1 MPSGIGISSGSPPP
15 PAPAPPPASLRLDLL
30 EDDIR
35 QRALLAGF
43 GRGER
48 GERLLVLRRQLHVLV
63 VRTARVV
70 RRTRRERLI
79 EFLRSEDARA
89 PRRGDRVVLV
99 VIVHVG
105 ILLVDGGHERPAKRR
120 GRRWALA
127 VVVAR
132 LHLLQLLP
140 RLQQNLVGHGVGHE
154 RILGLPLALF
164 RAALPLR
171 QRVVRDLI
179 RKGDVL
185 LLLAGFALVR
195 HGDRPL
201 RWVSAGG
208 GTRRGRAEPA
218 RTRVPPPRNAS
229 AESGAREPPLC
240 ENRLF
245 V

>member
-1 MPSGIGISSGSPPP
+1 MPSGIGISSNAAAAGP
-15 PAPAPPPASLRLDLL
+15 PAARFLRLDLL

-35 QRALLAGF
+35 QLHAPLPALGAAN
-43 GRGER
+43 

-79 EFLRSEDARA
+79 EFSAPKT
-89 PRRGDRVVLV
+89 PRRRAARQGRPRR
-99 VIVHVG
+99 HRPRR

-164 RAALPLR
+164 RAAFPAPAR
-171 QRVVRDLI
+171 RSRSHP
-179 RKGDVL
+179 KG
-185 LLLAGFALVR
+185 
-195 HGDRPL
+195 
-201 RWVSAGG
+201 
-208 GTRRGRAEPA
+208 GRASPSC
-218 RTRVPPPRNAS
+218 R
-229 AESGAREPPLC
+229 LC
-240 ENRLF
+240 PCTAW
-245 V
+245 